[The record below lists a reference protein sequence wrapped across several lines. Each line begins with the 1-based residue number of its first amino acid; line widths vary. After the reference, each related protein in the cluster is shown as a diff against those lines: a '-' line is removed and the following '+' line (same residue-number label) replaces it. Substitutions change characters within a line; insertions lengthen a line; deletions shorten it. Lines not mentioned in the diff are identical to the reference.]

1 MPLKKHTV
9 LIILVVLFL
18 LLVGQSLDAQEPTVT
33 PEENTPEKKEVLLET
48 ADRITYDSK
57 GETFVAIGQVIA
69 VQGKNRIHCQEL
81 NFNLKNNTGVF
92 EGNVSVTRD
101 KTEIIATLMEG
112 DFDEELYLFTG
123 DVILNKEREEENGTS
138 TIIWKAP
145 ALTFNGETE
154 EAWSENG
161 SEIAWKETTIKT
173 DKAVYFPKDEEKNQL
188 ERIEMEG
195 EIFITEKERELQVG
209 KAVYYLDSET
219 LEAEKIIK
227 AKFIIG
233 D

>member
-33 PEENTPEKKEVLLET
+33 PEENTPEKKEVLLES

-101 KTEIIATLMEG
+101 KTEIIATSMEG

-209 KAVYYLDSET
+209 KAVYYLDAET

>member
-1 MPLKKHTV
+1 LKKHTV

-33 PEENTPEKKEVLLET
+33 PEENTPEKKEVLLES

-101 KTEIIATLMEG
+101 KTEIIATSMEG

>member
-1 MPLKKHTV
+1 MKKHTV

-33 PEENTPEKKEVLLET
+33 PEENTPEKKEVLLES

-101 KTEIIATLMEG
+101 KTEIIATSMEG

-173 DKAVYFPKDEEKNQL
+173 DKAVYFPKNEEKNQL

>member
-1 MPLKKHTV
+1 LKKHTV

-33 PEENTPEKKEVLLET
+33 PEENTPEKKEVLLES

-101 KTEIIATLMEG
+101 KTEIIATSMEG

-173 DKAVYFPKDEEKNQL
+173 DKAVYFPKNEEKNQL

>member
-33 PEENTPEKKEVLLET
+33 PEENTPEKKEVLLES

-101 KTEIIATLMEG
+101 KTEIIATSMEG

>member
-1 MPLKKHTV
+1 LKKHTV

-33 PEENTPEKKEVLLET
+33 PEENTPEKKEVLLES

-101 KTEIIATLMEG
+101 KTEIIATSMEG

-209 KAVYYLDSET
+209 KAVYYLDAET

>member
-1 MPLKKHTV
+1 MKKHTV

-33 PEENTPEKKEVLLET
+33 PEENTPEKKEVLLES

-101 KTEIIATLMEG
+101 KTEIIATSMEG

-209 KAVYYLDSET
+209 KAVYYLDAET

>member
-1 MPLKKHTV
+1 MKKHTV

-33 PEENTPEKKEVLLET
+33 PEENTPEKKEVLLES

-101 KTEIIATLMEG
+101 KTEIIATSMEG